1 MARRLPWDSNYRS
14 ARQGMVCTIE
24 PSVSVDDREL
34 TRIRGEYGE
43 MPGLCLTQCQAQRL
57 WGLPCDRCEAL
68 LTALIE
74 ERFLVRTVDGRFVR
88 RGAVEPRLR
97 GRGGWE

>member
-1 MARRLPWDSNYRS
+1 M
-14 ARQGMVCTIE
+14 GMVRPTE
-24 PSVSVDDREL
+24 QSVAVEERDLR
-34 TRIRGEYGE
+34 RIRGEYRE

-68 LTALIE
+68 LTALTE
-74 ERFLVRTVDGRFVR
+74 ERFLVRTADGRFVR
-88 RGAVEPRLR
+88 RGAIEPRLR

>member
-1 MARRLPWDSNYRS
+1 M
-14 ARQGMVCTIE
+14 GMVRTIE
-24 PSVSVDDREL
+24 PSASVNDREL
-34 TRIRGEYGE
+34 TRIRGEYHE

-57 WGLPCDRCEAL
+57 WGLACDRCQAL

-88 RGAVEPRLR
+88 RGDVEARR
-97 GRGGWE
+97 RTRGGGE